1 MSERHIRRYFKG
13 CTFDQQEN
21 ERSRMSS
28 ELKKWIV
35 AGCIGSVVVVAVL
48 AFLFWFFPTYNVWQ
62 AGLSGKAA
70 LMRAEQE
77 KQIQIEQAKAELESA
92 KLRAE
97 AIEIV
102 GEASK
107 QYPEYR
113 TQEFIGAFGEAIK
126 SGAIDQIIYVPTEA
140 NIPIVEAGRVSR

>member
-1 MSERHIRRYFKG
+1 MKVS
-13 CTFDQQEN
+13 
-21 ERSRMSS
+21 
-28 ELKKWIV
+28 
-35 AGCIGSVVVVAVL
+35 AVVITLLLTLVVLGGA
-48 AFLFWFFPTYNVWQ
+48 AFMFWFLPTYGVWQ

-97 AIEIV
+97 AIAIV

-107 QYPEYR
+107 KYPEYR
-113 TQEFIGAFGEAIK
+113 TQEFIGAFGEAIQ

-140 NIPIVEAGRVSR
+140 NIPIVEASRFSSSR